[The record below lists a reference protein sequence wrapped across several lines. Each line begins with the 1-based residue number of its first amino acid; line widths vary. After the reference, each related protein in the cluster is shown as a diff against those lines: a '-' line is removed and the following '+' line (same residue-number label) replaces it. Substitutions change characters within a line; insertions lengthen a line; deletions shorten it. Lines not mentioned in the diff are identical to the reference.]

1 MTLPS
6 RRPEIA
12 LVAVTVVWG
21 STFVVTKGVLREAP
35 PMLYLSLRF
44 GIAAA
49 VLFALF
55 PRAARAPRALL
66 ISGLVLGGLQAVG
79 VAVQVFAQVYTT
91 ASKAAFVTAL
101 STALT
106 PLLSL
111 ALYRDRPRTQQLV
124 GVALATV
131 GLAALT
137 WPGAR
142 ADWNRGDLMSL
153 GCAFIYAWVIVETA
167 RRSRGQDI
175 ATLATLQ
182 SGVAAVVLVVVLAA
196 SHGALAVLPADHL
209 PELLRLEARG
219 FAPTFAFAARVLY
232 MAVVCT
238 VFTFLAQTWAMSR
251 ISATQSA
258 VVFALE
264 PLFATG
270 LAVAVEGAAEWPGP
284 RGAVGAAFIVAGL
297 IVAEA
302 QLPGRAA
309 DDR

>member
-1 MTLPS
+1 MTRVS

-21 STFVVTKGVLREAP
+21 STFIITKGVLREAP
-35 PMLYLSLRF
+35 PMLYLALRF
-44 GIAAA
+44 CIAAA

-55 PRAARAPRALL
+55 PRATRAPRALL
-66 ISGLVLGGLQAVG
+66 VSGALLGGLQALG
-79 VAVQVFAQVYTT
+79 VAVQVFAQAYTT

-111 ALYRDRPRTQQLV
+111 ALYRDRPRAQQLA
-124 GVALATV
+124 GVALASV

-137 WPGAR
+137 WPGGS

-153 GCAFIYAWVIVETA
+153 GCAFVYAWVIVETA
-167 RRSRGQDI
+167 RRSRGQDV
-175 ATLATLQ
+175 AVLATLQ
-182 SGVAAVVLVVVLAA
+182 SGAAAVLLALLLLA
-196 SHGALAVLPADHL
+196 SHAALALLPADQV
-209 PELLRLEARG
+209 PDLLRLEARD
-219 FAPTFAFAARVLY
+219 FTPTVSLGARVLY

-264 PLFATG
+264 PLFATT
-270 LAVAVEGAAEWPGP
+270 LAVAVEGASEWPGP
-284 RGAVGAAFIVAGL
+284 RGAVGAALIVAGL
-297 IVAEA
+297 IVAEV
-302 QLPGRAA
+302 QLPGRTPEPA
-309 DDR
+309 